1 MNAVADLAA
10 QTATEVWFDPRLRTL
25 SVKIDGVVASIDFA
39 RIPKADLESVTPVVE
54 FSLGCQ
60 GAVIVCRHSDGAE
73 TWLPVDMWL
82 PGGFMPVVN

>member
-1 MNAVADLAA
+1 MNAVVDLVV

-39 RIPKADLESVTPVVE
+39 RIPKADFESATPVAG

-60 GAVIVCRHSDGAE
+60 GSVVVCRHYDGAE

-82 PGGFMPVVN
+82 PGGFTPVVN